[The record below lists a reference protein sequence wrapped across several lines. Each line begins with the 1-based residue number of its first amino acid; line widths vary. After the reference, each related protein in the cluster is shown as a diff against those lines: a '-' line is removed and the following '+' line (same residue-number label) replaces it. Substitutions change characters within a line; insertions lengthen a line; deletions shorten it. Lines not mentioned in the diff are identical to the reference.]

1 MLTVHFYHCP
11 VSLQVS
17 CLEAPSTV
25 QSGASQCI
33 WSSEE
38 LSCTLR
44 KPPTDPF
51 FIILVAMLTMIM
63 TIPILFLIQFV
74 LDNYACKTPRM
85 AIADAN
91 KSTKTDT
98 NENLQMQEQVLGN
111 QAAHISD
118 IASEI
123 EQCQSDFA
131 RIIRRSSGSDDSS
144 GVSSSIEVAHF
155 AYAGKIII
163 LYYSC
168 EYIVKKLF
176 VINMRIYYF
185 HSLRIN
191 LTDLLTPG
199 EEAATLL
206 ERVRHF
212 LSFDDTDRYSLPWE
226 MMRNNDVKAKDRGV
240 KVEAMEEH
248 LGILPDGSFVPLT
261 TRQKFFFGS
270 ALNKLEYKIKK
281 VRKKSAEIVRTVAS
295 DETLEQDGKDIR
307 LLREFILEC
316 LSPFKRHTL
325 EVNNRTYDDLGA
337 GSISWIFITG
347 VLLFF
352 LYWIFAWGIY
362 QGDDV
367 LNAWGAVF
375 GTGAVSDI
383 LLIQVTKVVV
393 LYYLPALAMQPQLL
407 RIRSVLADI
416 SLNYIN
422 DHHPTNRRKPEL
434 DQTDE
439 ISVIQYM
446 SAACRASRSS
456 ELCSLPA
463 AWLLRQVSFMI
474 SSDFLLCTLSA

>member
-1 MLTVHFYHCP
+1 
-11 VSLQVS
+11 
-17 CLEAPSTV
+17 
-25 QSGASQCI
+25 
-33 WSSEE
+33 
-38 LSCTLR
+38 
-44 KPPTDPF
+44 
-51 FIILVAMLTMIM
+51 MIM

-91 KSTKTDT
+91 RSTKTDT
-98 NENLQMQEQVLGN
+98 NEEQQMQEQVQEN

-131 RIIRRSSGSDDSS
+131 RIIRRSSASDDSS
-144 GVSSSIEVAHF
+144 GASSSIEIAHF
-155 AYAGKIII
+155 AYAGKIIVI
-163 LYYSC
+163 FYFS
-168 EYIVKKLF
+168 ESRVAKLTAMN
-176 VINMRIYYF
+176 IDTHTISR
-185 HSLRIN
+185 LN
-191 LTDLLTPG
+191 LLDLLTPG

-226 MMRNNDVKAKDRGV
+226 MMRNNDMKAKDRGV

-325 EVNNRTYDDLGA
+325 EVNNRMYDDLGT
-337 GSISWIFITG
+337 GRISWLVYVISWIFITG

-383 LLIQVTKVVV
+383 LLIQVTKIVV

-463 AWLLRQVSFMI
+463 AWLLRQVNFMM
-474 SSDFLLCTLSA
+474 S